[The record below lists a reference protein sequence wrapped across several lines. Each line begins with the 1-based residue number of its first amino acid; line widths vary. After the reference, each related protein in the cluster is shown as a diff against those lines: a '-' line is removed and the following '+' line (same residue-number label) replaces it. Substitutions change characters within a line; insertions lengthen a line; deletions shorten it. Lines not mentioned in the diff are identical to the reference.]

1 MTYHLAIDIGASS
14 GRHILGY
21 TENSKL
27 KSEEIYRFEN
37 NLKKDGETLIW
48 DIDNLVNEVLN
59 GLCECKKQGKIP
71 ETVSIDTWGVD
82 YCLLDENK
90 KEILPVVCYRD
101 QRTEKIQ
108 NEFEKVLPFSTLYE
122 KTGIAKNN
130 FNTVYQLYCDKKS
143 GKLDKAK
150 HFLMIPEYLS
160 FKLTGVI
167 KNEYTNAST
176 TALLNARDKNWDFEI
191 IEKLGYPKELFKELS
206 LPSERIGDF
215 NKETENKVGFN
226 STVVFCPSHDT
237 AAAVAACPL
246 NENAVFISSGTWSL
260 LGTENKEP
268 ILSDEAR
275 KAKFTNE
282 GGIEYRFR
290 FLQNI
295 MGMWLLQ
302 NIRRNLDKKYSYDEM
317 MNMAKQSNYE
327 KTVDVN
333 SKELVAPDN
342 MIEAI
347 RSLLGEEKLPIGDVL
362 GCVYNSL
369 ALSYKKAVD
378 FLEEITEKQFDE
390 IFIVGGGSSDK
401 YLNELT
407 AKYTKKKVLTGLKE
421 ATATG
426 NLISQLIYSG
436 ECKDLT
442 EARDLIIN
450 SFNIKEK

>member
-1 MTYHLAIDIGASS
+1 MIYHLAIDIGASS

-21 TENSKL
+21 IENSKL
-27 KSEEIYRFEN
+27 KLEEIYRFEN
-37 NLKKDGETLIW
+37 NLKKDGDTLIW
-48 DIDNLVNEVLN
+48 DTDNLVNEVLN
-59 GLCECKKQGKIP
+59 GLKECKNQGKIP

-101 QRTEKIQ
+101 KRTDLIQ
-108 NEFEKVLPFSTLYE
+108 DEFEKILPFSKLYK
-122 KTGIAKNN
+122 KTGIAKNS
-130 FNTVYQLYCDKKS
+130 FNTIYQLYCDKKS
-143 GKLDKAK
+143 GKLDKAEY
-150 HFLMIPEYLS
+150 FLMIPEYLS
-160 FKLTGVI
+160 FKLTGLI

-176 TALLNARDKNWDFEI
+176 TGLLNAENKDWDSEI
-191 IEKLGYPKELFKELS
+191 IEKLGYPKKLFKKLS
-206 LPSERIGDF
+206 LPSEAIGKF
-215 NKETENKVGFN
+215 NKETEDKVGFN
-226 STVVFCPSHDT
+226 STVIFCPSHDT
-237 AAAVAACPL
+237 AAAVAACPI

-260 LGTENKEP
+260 IGTENFEP
-268 ILSDEAR
+268 ILSEEAR

-282 GGIEYRFR
+282 GGVEYRYR

-302 NIRRNLDKKYSYDEM
+302 NIRKNLDKKYTYDEM
-317 MNMAKQSNYE
+317 MNKARQSDYK
-327 KTVDVN
+327 KTIDVN

-347 RSLLGEEKLPIGDVL
+347 RSLLGEEDLPIGDIL

-369 ALSYKKAVD
+369 ALSYKNATE
-378 FLEEITEKQFDE
+378 FLEKITDKKFSEIH
-390 IFIVGGGSSDK
+390 IVGGGSSDS

-407 AKYTKKKVLTGLKE
+407 AEYTGKKVFTGLKE

-436 ECKDLT
+436 ECKDLS
-442 EARDLIIN
+442 EARNLIIN